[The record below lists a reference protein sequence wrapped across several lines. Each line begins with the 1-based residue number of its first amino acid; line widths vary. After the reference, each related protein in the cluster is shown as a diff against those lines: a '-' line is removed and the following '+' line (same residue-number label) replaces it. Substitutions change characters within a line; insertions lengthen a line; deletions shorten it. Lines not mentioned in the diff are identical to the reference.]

1 MNLLIE
7 RFLSFFPIIRCP
19 ICGGVKNNG
28 FLCELCAEKIESL
41 YVQKGYCI
49 RCGEPLTSEKL
60 TWCGECLT
68 NKRPWDY
75 FSFYGYYRDILR
87 QIITEFKY
95 RGDFACLGIL
105 QGLLCKAYLKADSDF
120 DPDIIIPVPIH
131 KNRLKLRGFN
141 QSLEISR
148 KLSRLIGVPIERNIL
163 VRTKDTVS
171 QVGLKKSEREKNVK
185 NVFCVIG
192 DIKGIN
198 IVLVDD
204 VYTSGA
210 TASECSKVLKA
221 AGAGMVG
228 VLVVARTKS
237 GDVEYNS

>member
-1 MNLLIE
+1 MNLLIK

-19 ICGGVKNNG
+19 ICGGLKNNS
-28 FLCELCAEKIESL
+28 FLCKLCAEEIESL
-41 YVQKGYCI
+41 NVQKGYCI
-49 RCGEPLTSEKL
+49 KCGEFLSSEKL
-60 TWCGECLT
+60 ICCGECLT

-75 FSFYGYYRDILR
+75 FSFYGYYRDVLR

-95 RGDFACLGIL
+95 RANFACLGIL
-105 QGLLCKAYLKADSDF
+105 QDLLCKAYIKGDFEF

-141 QSLEISR
+141 QSLEISK

-163 VRTKDTVS
+163 IRTKDTIS

-185 NVFCVIG
+185 NVFRVIG

-210 TASECSKVLKA
+210 TASECSKVLKK
-221 AGAGMVG
+221 AGARVVS
-228 VLVVARTKS
+228 VLVVARTQS
-237 GDVEYNS
+237 GHVKDSS

>member
-7 RFLSFFPIIRCP
+7 KFLCFFPIMRCP
-19 ICGGVKNNG
+19 ICGGLKNNG
-28 FLCELCAEKIESL
+28 FLCKLCAEKIESL

-49 RCGEPLTSEKL
+49 RCGESLASEKL
-60 TWCGECLT
+60 TCCGECLT

-75 FSFYGYYRDILR
+75 FSFYGYYKGVLR
-87 QIITEFKY
+87 EIITEFKY
-95 RGDFACLGIL
+95 KGDFAYLGIL
-105 QGLLCKAYLKADSDF
+105 QDLLCKAYFKGDFDF
-120 DPDIIIPVPIH
+120 DPDVIIPVPIH

-141 QSLEISR
+141 QSLEISKR
-148 KLSRLIGVPIERNIL
+148 LSRLIGVPIERNIL

-185 NVFCVIG
+185 NVFRVIG
-192 DIKGIN
+192 DVKGIN
-198 IVLVDD
+198 IILVDD

-221 AGAGMVG
+221 VGARIVS
-228 VLVVARTKS
+228 VLVVARTES
-237 GDVEYNS
+237 GHLEDSS